1 MWQKTKP
8 ELIFFVNA
16 CNQLYYLEVYYL
28 TVASVVLQSRKFTSI
43 WPQFHTE
50 LFYNQ
55 VDSQSKL
62 VFFRVAGTEG
72 WSNPISI
79 FFVEMNETQE
89 VNRFLLEHRIQHRP
103 LKIVNLFSVIWVTRI
118 CNRATI
124 RKKYIDLY
132 LYSYYP

>member
-8 ELIFFVNA
+8 ELIFLWTLVINFIIWKFIISP
-16 CNQLYYLEVYYL
+16 
-28 TVASVVLQSRKFTSI
+28 SVVLQSRKFTSI

-79 FFVEMNETQE
+79 FFVEMNKPKRWT
-89 VNRFLLEHRIQHRP
+89 VSFWNIGFSTDLNLFLRFLHLM
-103 LKIVNLFSVIWVTRI
+103 TRQSLCI
-118 CNRATI
+118 FHSKDIISTTVA
-124 RKKYIDLY
+124 
-132 LYSYYP
+132 